1 MEKTS
6 ANLNNSLVH
15 QLQRMQTDGAS
26 SRSAAVAN
34 STVNLAPNQASSAS
48 LAQLNLPPAL
58 RQLLTEHGKVQQLL
72 PQLKTLQQTLHSMP
86 NTSLAGLI
94 NSPLGT
100 DPTPQANTAQRTLLS
115 ALLLTR
121 LLPGL
126 IQQLNRSADSLTPA
140 QLRSLVSQWFST
152 NPVRALT
159 TPIGTTLANPSTG
172 APASTPMLSASVLQW
187 LLAQRSGHTGLTQ
200 LLSQQLTQQLTQQ
213 IAQHANQQLAL
224 QQGVAT
230 SQTAIGAGAS
240 SLATGQS
247 VNALLNSFATTL
259 QGSLQ
264 DIRLSQIH
272 LADTSAALQPEY
284 YLVIPYQIGDKPLE
298 LEWRLRKE
306 ARKLAQSSV
315 EVWYFTLRLTTQRF
329 GAMLVKGSYQVEDT
343 GDKTSQSLEAGIST
357 LRFYLSDN
365 QGDQR
370 EAFTAALQH
379 LRQRLQGVGLNQVEH
394 EVHIGV
400 IPHTL
405 APAAGS
411 FKQQTQPSGC
421 KPTRDTYGR

>member
-6 ANLNNSLVH
+6 ANLNNSLVQ

-115 ALLLTR
+115 ALLLSR

-200 LLSQQLTQQLTQQ
+200 LLSQQLT
-213 IAQHANQQLAL
+213 QHANQQLAL

>member
-6 ANLNNSLVH
+6 ANLNNCLVQ
-15 QLQRMQTDGAS
+15 QLQRMQTDGAPN
-26 SRSAAVAN
+26 RSAAVAN

-100 DPTPQANTAQRTLLS
+100 DPTTQANTAQRTLLS

-126 IQQLNRSADSLTPA
+126 IQQLSRSADSLTPA

-172 APASTPMLSASVLQW
+172 APASTPMLSAGVLQW

-200 LLSQQLTQQLTQQ
+200 LLSQQLTQQ

-230 SQTAIGAGAS
+230 SQTALGAGAS

-298 LEWRLRKE
+298 LEWLLRKE

>member
-6 ANLNNSLVH
+6 ANLNNCLVQ
-15 QLQRMQTDGAS
+15 QLQRMQTDGAPN
-26 SRSAAVAN
+26 RSAAVAN

-298 LEWRLRKE
+298 LEWLLRKE

>member
-6 ANLNNSLVH
+6 ANLNNSLVQ

-172 APASTPMLSASVLQW
+172 APASTPMLSAGVLQW

-200 LLSQQLTQQLTQQ
+200 LLSQQLTQQLT
-213 IAQHANQQLAL
+213 QHANQQLAL

-240 SLATGQS
+240 SLATGHS

>member
-6 ANLNNSLVH
+6 ANLNNSLVQ

-115 ALLLTR
+115 ALLLSR

-172 APASTPMLSASVLQW
+172 APASTPMLSAGVLQW

-200 LLSQQLTQQLTQQ
+200 LLSQQLTQQ

-329 GAMLVKGSYQVEDT
+329 GAMLVKGSYQLED
-343 GDKTSQSLEAGIST
+343 KLESKESQALDAGIST
-357 LRFYLSDN
+357 LRFYLNDS
-365 QGDQR
+365 QRDQR
-370 EAFTAALQH
+370 DAFTNALLH

-405 APAAGS
+405 APTAES
-411 FKQQTQPSGC
+411 FKQNTQQTQPSGC

>member
-6 ANLNNSLVH
+6 ANLNNSLVQ
-15 QLQRMQTDGAS
+15 QLQRMQTDGAPN
-26 SRSAAVAN
+26 RSAAVAN

-172 APASTPMLSASVLQW
+172 APASTPMLSAGVLQW

-200 LLSQQLTQQLTQQ
+200 LLSQQLTQQ

-298 LEWRLRKE
+298 LEWLLRKE

>member
-6 ANLNNSLVH
+6 ANLNNSLVQ

-172 APASTPMLSASVLQW
+172 APASTPMLSAGVLQW

-200 LLSQQLTQQLTQQ
+200 LLSQQLTQQ